1 LVTST
6 IHLEGNFMKLTSMM
20 AAVALT
26 VSTFG
31 AYAAGEP
38 VEVQNAWA
46 RATVKGQMATG
57 AFMTLTAKDKL
68 TLVGASTPV
77 AGVTQVHEMK
87 MDGGVMKMAEVKG
100 GLELP
105 AGKAVELKPGGYH
118 VMLMDLKQALE
129 KDSTVP
135 LTLVFKDAKGVESKM
150 ELKLPVNAMAM
161 GKGPG
166 MPGAAPAVKP

>member
-1 LVTST
+1 MKLKSLVTA
-6 IHLEGNFMKLTSMM
+6 M
-20 AAVALT
+20 ALAAATL
-26 VSTFG
+26 SAF
-31 AYAAGEP
+31 AAGEA

-57 AFMTLTAKDKL
+57 AFMTITAKDGAK
-68 TLVGASTPV
+68 LVGAASPV
-77 AGVTQVHEMK
+77 AGVAQVHEMK

-118 VMLMDLKQALE
+118 VMLMDLKEPLV

-135 LTLVFKDAKGVESKM
+135 VTLMFKDAKGVESKL
-150 ELKLPVNAMAM
+150 ELKVPVAVVAPGGIGKPAAMDHSM
-161 GKGPG
+161 HG
-166 MPGAAPAVKP
+166 MPAAKPAAKP

>member
-1 LVTST
+1 
-6 IHLEGNFMKLTSMM
+6 
-20 AAVALT
+20 
-26 VSTFG
+26 
-31 AYAAGEP
+31 

-118 VMLMDLKQALE
+118 VMLMDLRQQMKEGDTVPVTLVVE
-129 KDSTVP
+129 GKDKKRSTVEIKAPVRP
-135 LTLVFKDAKGVESKM
+135 LAAS
-150 ELKLPVNAMAM
+150 
-161 GKGPG
+161 GKTEHEHTH
-166 MPGAAPAVKP
+166 